1 MQHTPKGW
9 DVFIVYVILY
19 YDAIKNMFLL
29 HMKQVVC
36 LFQNHSFFES
46 CSNHIM
52 CCTCLSLH
60 VRIQFVH
67 FICLF
72 CLFFSLWSFCKCVD
86 HNVHNF
92 NLLVVFVQGNIML
105 FVLPFN
111 ITYAFICWW
120 GFLRSFHMST
130 HLGASFI
137 ASQQL
142 MKAKLVR
149 FGCFNLQSSNNFYK
163 MFSWEFRIPISLNS
177 ICDLLYVCVK
187 CTMLQD
193 FGRMSC
199 MPY

>member
-1 MQHTPKGW
+1 MMQLKTFFCFTWNKLF
-9 DVFIVYVILY
+9 VFFKIILFLKVVVTISCV
-19 YDAIKNMFLL
+19 AHAWACMFAFN
-29 HMKQVVC
+29 
-36 LFQNHSFFES
+36 LF
-46 CSNHIM
+46 I
-52 CCTCLSLH
+52 
-60 VRIQFVH
+60 
-67 FICLF
+67 LF
-72 CLFFSLWSFCKCVD
+72 AYFAFFFSLWSFCKCVD

-111 ITYAFICWW
+111 ITYAFICRW